1 MVIGLLHKIAK
12 NSLERPNV
20 LLAVVFFLLP
30 FVFSV
35 VARLAFNFPI
45 DAVSFAINVA
55 KEFVFWIAS
64 IGLLYI
70 LIRLIKGAPALKFTG
85 LLTGQSFIQLFNF
98 LLSIFVIGIF
108 FFLFPGFFGIMSTA
122 LENQQFGDVQLA
134 QVLSSLQAQPDIVL
148 LTGLGLMAVVFFAV
162 LLISVYLI
170 YLLIEFAG
178 QGSRKQN
185 WFVLILWLV
194 MIGVV
199 RFLLP

>member
-1 MVIGLLHKIAK
+1 MVLGLLHKIAK

-20 LLAVVFFLLP
+20 LLAIVFFLLP

-35 VARLAFNFPI
+35 VARLVFSFPI
-45 DAVSFAINVA
+45 DYVSFVINVA
-55 KEFVFWIAS
+55 KEFIFWIAG

-98 LLSIFVIGIF
+98 LLSIFVIGVF
-108 FFLFPGFFGIMSTA
+108 FFLFPGFFGIMSNV
-122 LENQQFGDVQLA
+122 LQNQQFGDAEAAL
-134 QVLSSLQAQPDIVL
+134 VLSSLQVQPDLVMYA
-148 LTGLGLMAVVFFAV
+148 GLGVMAIVFIAVV
-162 LLISVYLI
+162 LISLYLI

-194 MIGVV
+194 ILAVV